1 MKLAASLEACM
12 AEVMT
17 KMCSSKP
24 HLQKNRQTAT
34 PGLAGLQE
42 TNNTYQDAYTLKDV
56 FLPAYK
62 KLEESPL
69 N

>member
-1 MKLAASLEACM
+1 
-12 AEVMT
+12 MT

-42 TNNTYQDAYTLKDV
+42 TNNTYQDAYSLKDV